1 MARGPRPTARPRI
14 FRHPARPVVAA
25 FAGAILL
32 GTALLWTPAAAAGP
46 GTAPFRTAL
55 FTATSAVTVT
65 GLTTVDTATYW
76 TPFGQAVIL
85 VLIQVGGLGIVTSAS
100 LLFLVVSRR
109 LGLRRRLTTQVE
121 THARDLGSSGRLV
134 LFIVAFTLLVEV
146 VIAAFLVGRLW
157 IGLDRP
163 FGTALWEGTFHA
175 VAAFNDAGFSLY
187 SDNLVGFATDGWFLV
202 PIAVGVIIGGLGF
215 PVWLELRQR
224 PHSPSRWSLHAKL
237 TLVTTAA
244 LLVAGFGAITAF
256 EWDNPLTLGAESPA
270 GRLLG
275 GFFAAVMPRTAGFNA
290 VDYADMNADS
300 LLVTDML
307 MFAGGGSAST
317 AGGIKV
323 TTLAILFLI
332 VWAELRGEREV
343 AAFGR
348 SIPAPVLRQAL
359 TIAIIGVNAVVL
371 GTLAVIVSN
380 DAGLSSAL
388 FEVVSA
394 FSTSGL
400 SVGLAPR
407 LDDAGQAI
415 LIALMF
421 LGRVGPL
428 TLGVALVLRER
439 ERLFSHPEERP
450 IVG

>member
-1 MARGPRPTARPRI
+1 
-14 FRHPARPVVAA
+14 VVAA
-25 FAGAILL
+25 FAAAILV
-32 GTALLWTPAAAAGP
+32 GTALLSTPAAVAGP
-46 GTAPFRTAL
+46 GTAPIPTAL

-76 TPFGQAVIL
+76 SPFGQAVMLAL
-85 VLIQVGGLGIVTSAS
+85 VQVGGLGIVTSAT
-100 LLFLVVSRR
+100 LLLLAVSRR
-109 LGLRRRLTTQVE
+109 LSLRTRLTTQVE
-121 THARDLGSSGRLV
+121 THARDLGGSRRLV
-134 LFIVAFTLLVEV
+134 LFIVAFSLAMEAL
-146 VIAAFLVGRLW
+146 IAAFLVGRLW
-157 IGLDRP
+157 IGLDQP
-163 FGTALWEGTFHA
+163 FGTALWEGTFYG
-175 VAAFNDAGFSLY
+175 VEAFNDAGFSLY
-187 SDNLVGFATDGWFLV
+187 SDNLIGFATDGWFLI
-202 PIAVGVIIGGLGF
+202 PIAVGVIVGGLGF

-224 PHSPSRWSLHAKL
+224 PRSPSRWSLHTKL
-237 TLVTTAA
+237 TLLTTAA
-244 LLVAGFGAITAF
+244 LLALGFGAITAF

-290 VDYADMNADS
+290 VDYTDMGAES

-332 VWAELRGEREV
+332 VWAELRGERQV
-343 AAFGR
+343 LAFGR
-348 SIPAPVLRQAL
+348 SINPAVLRQAL
-359 TIAIIGVNAVVL
+359 TVVIISVNAVVAA
-371 GTLAVIVSN
+371 TFAIIVTN
-380 DAGLSSAL
+380 GADLSSAF
-388 FEVVSA
+388 FECISA
-394 FSTSGL
+394 FSTAGL

-428 TLGVALVLRER
+428 SLGVALILRER
-439 ERLFSHPEERP
+439 ERLFTHPEERP
-450 IVG
+450 LVG